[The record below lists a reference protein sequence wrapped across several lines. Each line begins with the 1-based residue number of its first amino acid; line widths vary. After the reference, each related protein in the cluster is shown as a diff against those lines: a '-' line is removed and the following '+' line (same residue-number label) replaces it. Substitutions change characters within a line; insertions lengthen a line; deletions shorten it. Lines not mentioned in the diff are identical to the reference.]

1 MRRPRGRPV
10 AIATML
16 VALGLAVAGGCGI
29 DTDSEPR
36 SIARDNVPDGLLEA
50 PPEPGSTLPAAEVEE
65 VTVFFL
71 RDDEGE
77 SRLWP
82 HTRTVP
88 RPASEKS
95 VLEALLLSPPDE
107 DERAGGLTTA
117 IPSTTSLET
126 DPERQDGG
134 VLVVNVSNGFFQVQN
149 DSLRL
154 AYGQVVCT
162 AAGIDGVQ
170 SVLFEVDGDP
180 VPAFDGDGEE
190 INAPVRC
197 DAYDNLRVAG

>member
-1 MRRPRGRPV
+1 MRRPRRRPML
-10 AIATML
+10 IATIL

-36 SIARDNVPDGLLEA
+36 SIPRDNVPDGLLEA
-50 PPEPGSTLPAAEVEE
+50 PPEPGSTLPAGEFQE

-71 RDDEGE
+71 RDDGGE
-77 SRLWP
+77 SRLVP

-88 RPASEKS
+88 LPATEKS

-107 DERAGGLTTA
+107 EERADGLTTA

-134 VLVVNVSNGFFQVQN
+134 VLVVNVSNGFFEVQN

-162 AAGIDGVQ
+162 AAGIEGVE

-180 VPAFDGDGEE
+180 VPAFDGQGEE
-190 INAPVRC
+190 INAPVSC
-197 DAYDNLRVAG
+197 HAYDNLRGAG